1 MSKTISAKELAEHGK
16 DSKQLWVAIEGG
28 VYDVTEFADEHPG
41 GKKIL
46 VNSCGVDATEKF
58 WKFHS
63 KKVLNKT
70 AAPMKI
76 GQLAENSKL

>member
-1 MSKTISAKELAEHGK
+1 MQFTLKDLSAHGK
-16 DSKQLWVAIEGG
+16 DSKQLLVAIEGG

-46 VNSCGVDATEKF
+46 VNSCGADATEKF

-63 KKVLNKT
+63 KKVLTKT
-70 AAPMKI
+70 AAPMKV
-76 GQLAENSKL
+76 GTLSESAKL